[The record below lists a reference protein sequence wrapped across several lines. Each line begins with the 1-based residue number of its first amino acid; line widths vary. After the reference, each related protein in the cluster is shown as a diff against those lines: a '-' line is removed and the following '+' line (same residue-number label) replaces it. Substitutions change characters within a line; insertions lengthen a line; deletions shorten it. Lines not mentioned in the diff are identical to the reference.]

1 MGLFQLVGVVGGRLH
16 LINGVWRD
24 IESCGWRVVK
34 AC

>member
-1 MGLFQLVGVVGGRLH
+1 MGLFQLVGVGGRLH

-24 IESCGWRVVK
+24 IESCGWQVVK